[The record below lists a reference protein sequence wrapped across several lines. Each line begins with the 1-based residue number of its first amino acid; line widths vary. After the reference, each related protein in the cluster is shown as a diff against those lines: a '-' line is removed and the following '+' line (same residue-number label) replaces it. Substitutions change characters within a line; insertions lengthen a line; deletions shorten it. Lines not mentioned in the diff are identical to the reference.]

1 MAEKSRKKSTN
12 AKEDII
18 NRVYILY
25 AIFIIAGL
33 AIASRLIWIQV
44 ADKNVEKHI
53 KVMERNITNIEIDP
67 AHRGAI
73 LTRNGEPLAMSSL
86 RHEPVV
92 DFASEGMRKTYKKS
106 GKKDPNR
113 VPRELKQLAQQMAH
127 HFNKA
132 DAQRY
137 GYKYRSAEEYYELF
151 MSKYKATKGNRAVRI
166 FPRPVVLDEWNMMR
180 RDFPVIN
187 HSLGSVYKDEETEVR
202 MRPYED
208 LGLQLIGECRGERSK
223 TPSYEVTRQREDGTT
238 YNEVVYKDT
247 IVRRTSGLEKIY
259 DSVLA
264 GVNGRYVEQRIA
276 HGFWARK
283 DDPRNRKPEDGH
295 DVVTTIDADLQ
306 SMATE
311 ALRKQLEKECG
322 SFGVAMVMEVETG
335 NMLCMVN
342 LSSGRQRGHDY
353 QEVIN
358 HAMRTRMTPG
368 STFKLVSA
376 MALLEI
382 GGATLNTRVSVP
394 DSEEKVGKRTI
405 RDTHTMRDEDG
416 TQITNPTLV
425 EGFAHSS
432 NIYFSR
438 GVYERFKSDPSV
450 YTSFLNGL
458 MLNSHIGLEEF
469 GAKRGLVPS
478 PKSDTWKVNGGPE
491 WVFPQMPYGYVVEIP
506 PIQTLTFYNGV
517 ANRGKMM
524 APRFVDR
531 IEKGGITTENMP
543 EVTLLER
550 MCSEQTI
557 DALFTCLKAAAV
569 PERMGRRFGNL
580 PVNIGCKTGTA
591 QLWGAFPTKT
601 RIDSLHFTEGF
612 GPNKHEYYLGSL
624 VAIMPIEKPK
634 YTIMVAIAKEK
645 TDEHPT
651 YYGGRVA
658 GDVVCDIIEF
668 LHTNDLTLHPV
679 VENSGKGYRPT
690 TIKDGKASSVG
701 HIAETLCDMSPTY
714 SFDTE
719 WCSTNVSE
727 SGSTSITSLRI
738 ASGRVPNVVGMG
750 LVDALFLLEQQGIEV
765 THSGV
770 GRVTKQSIPQGS
782 KITDKTRKIHLTL
795 SI

>member
-1 MAEKSRKKSTN
+1 MADKNRKKNHS

-33 AIASRLIWIQV
+33 AIAARLIWIQV

-53 KVMERNITNIEIDP
+53 KVMERNITNTEIDP

-86 RHEPVV
+86 RHEPIV
-92 DFASEGMRKTYKKS
+92 DFASEGMLKEYKKD
-106 GKKDPNR
+106 KKSDPDR

-132 DAQRY
+132 DAQIY
-137 GYKYRSAEEYYELF
+137 GYKYRSMEEYYDLF
-151 MSKYKATKGNRAVRI
+151 MSKFKAKKGNRAVRI

-180 RDFPVIN
+180 RDFPIIN
-187 HSLGSVYKDEETEVR
+187 YSLGRVYKDEEVEVR
-202 MRPYED
+202 MRPHED
-208 LGLQLIGECRGERSK
+208 LALMLIGECRGERSK
-223 TPSYEVTRQREDGTT
+223 TPSYEVTRTNGDST
-238 YNEVVYKDT
+238 YTEIIYKDT
-247 IVRRTSGLEKIY
+247 IVRRTTGLENIY
-259 DSVLA
+259 DSLLA
-264 GVNGRYVEQRIA
+264 GVNGQYIEQRIA

-283 DDPRNRKPEDGH
+283 EDPRNRKPEDGH
-295 DVVTTIDADLQ
+295 DVVTTIDGDLQ
-306 SMATE
+306 RMATE
-311 ALRKQLEKECG
+311 CLRKQLEKECG

-342 LSSGRQRGHDY
+342 LSSGRQRGHNY
-353 QEVIN
+353 QENIN

-368 STFKLVSA
+368 STFKLASA

-382 GGATLNTRVSVP
+382 GGATVNTKVSVP
-394 DSEEKVGKRTI
+394 DAEEKVGKRTI
-405 RDTHTMRDEDG
+405 RDTHTMRDEEG

-432 NIYFSR
+432 NIFFSR
-438 GVYERFKSDPSV
+438 AVYERFKNDPSV
-450 YTSFLNGL
+450 YTTFLNSL

-506 PIQTLTFYNGV
+506 PIQTLTLYNGV
-517 ANRGKMM
+517 ANGGKMM

-531 IEKGGITTENMP
+531 IEKGGITVERMP
-543 EVTLLER
+543 YETLLEH

-557 DALFTCLKAAAV
+557 DGLFTCLKAAAV
-569 PERMGRRFGNL
+569 PDRMGRRFGNL

-591 QLWGAFPTKT
+591 QLWGAFPTNT
-601 RIDSLHFTEGF
+601 PLDSLNFIEGF
-612 GPNKHEYYLGSL
+612 GPDKHEYYLGSL

-668 LHTNDLTLHPV
+668 LHTNDLTLHPR
-679 VENSGKGYRPT
+679 VEDSGKGYRPT
-690 TIKDGKASSVG
+690 TIKDGKASSVAR
-701 HIAETLCDMSPTY
+701 ITESLCNMNYADGLDS
-714 SFDTE
+714 E
-719 WCSTNVSE
+719 WCSAFVDE
-727 SGSTSITSLRI
+727 SGSTTVQSLNI
-738 ASGRVPNVVGMG
+738 ASGRVPNVQGMG
-750 LVDALFLLEQQGIEV
+750 LVDALFLLEQQGLEV

-770 GRVTKQSIPQGS
+770 GRVTKQSIPHGS
-782 KITDKTRKIHLTL
+782 KITDKRRKIHLTL